1 MSCQFSIKKK
11 QILIFFSKYFDLN
24 IAIIGLIDLNIAII
38 GLIDS
43 VINID
48 YIFGYLKIFKQIF
61 RWIKQNNI
69 FVWKEHFLCH

>member
-1 MSCQFSIKKK
+1 MSYQFSIWKK
-11 QILIFFSKYFDLN
+11 QILIFFSEYF
-24 IAIIGLIDLNIAII
+24 DLNIAII

-43 VINID
+43 VININ

-69 FVWKEHFLCH
+69 FVWKEHFLCN